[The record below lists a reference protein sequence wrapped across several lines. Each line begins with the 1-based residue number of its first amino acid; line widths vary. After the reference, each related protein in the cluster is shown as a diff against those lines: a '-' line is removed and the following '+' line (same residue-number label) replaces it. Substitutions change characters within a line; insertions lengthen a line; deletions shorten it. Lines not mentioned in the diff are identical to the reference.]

1 MPSKHLR
8 VLFITE
14 GTYPYAVGGVS
25 RWCEQLLFGLE
36 GAFTVLALW
45 GPQQTK
51 PALPLPPGTTLRT
64 LHLFR
69 PPRPFPFSP
78 APLHALLPALEKLF
92 SFLELDL
99 ASFQEGLWELFLLRK
114 RHLHDLFLHP
124 KVQGLLSQRLS
135 LLLGRPPT
143 LGEGLAV
150 LHWLRSTLL
159 PLLALDPIPEVD
171 LVHATSGGLAVI
183 PAWLVSRHLGVPFL
197 LTEHGVF
204 LRERYLAFS
213 ETNPSPAE
221 RLVQARFYHLT
232 SRLAYQKA
240 DFITTVSRFNLRWEV
255 ELGADPKRIRVVAN
269 GIDPAQFPE
278 APPHLEG
285 PPTAVWVGRID
296 PLKDLLTLVE
306 AFGRVREALPEARLL
321 LFGPVPRGN
330 EGYAASVR
338 ARVEE
343 LGLGANVRF
352 MGPASP
358 VYQAYHQG
366 WVGVLSSI
374 SEGFPYTVIE
384 NMAVG
389 RTLVG
394 TRVGSVGEVLEGV
407 GEVVPAMDPE
417 ALAEALLSFL
427 QDPERC
433 LEQGKKA
440 REKVLTLYTLER
452 MLQEF
457 SAIYK
462 GLVLRGAVEV
472 PE

>member
-1 MPSKHLR
+1 MRSSHLR
-8 VLFITE
+8 VLFVTE
-14 GTYPYAVGGVS
+14 GTYPYSVGGVS
-25 RWCEQLLFGLE
+25 RWCEQLLFGLK
-36 GAFTVLALW
+36 AQFTVLALW
-45 GPQQTK
+45 GPRRAK
-51 PALPLPPGTTLRT
+51 PTLPLPQGSTLRT

-69 PPRPFPFSP
+69 PVPAFPFAT
-78 APLHALLPALEKLF
+78 APLHTFLPALEKLLAF
-92 SFLELDL
+92 LDL
-99 ASFQEGLWELFLLRK
+99 DLETFQGGLWELFLLRK
-114 RHLHDLFLHP
+114 RNLFHLFFHPRTQALLQERLH
-124 KVQGLLSQRLS
+124 
-135 LLLGRPPT
+135 LLLGRSPT
-143 LGEGLAV
+143 LGETLSV

-221 RLVQARFYHLT
+221 RLVQARFYHLS
-232 SRLAYQKA
+232 SRLAYRETQ
-240 DFITTVSRFNLRWEV
+240 FITTVSRFNRQWEV
-255 ELGADPKRIRVVAN
+255 ELGADPKRIQVVAN
-269 GIDPAQFPE
+269 GIDPEQFPE
-278 APPHLEG
+278 APAHLED

-296 PLKDLLTLVE
+296 PLKDLLTLVN
-306 AFGRVREALPEARLL
+306 AFHWVRQALPQAQLL

-330 EGYAASVR
+330 EAYAEGVR
-338 ARVEE
+338 ARVKE
-343 LGLGANVRF
+343 LGLEDNVRF

-358 VYQAYHQG
+358 VYQAYHRG

-407 GEVVPAMDPE
+407 GEVVPAMEPE
-417 ALAEALLSFL
+417 ALGEALLGFL
-427 QDPERC
+427 KDPDRC
-433 LEQGKKA
+433 LAKGREA
-440 REKVLTLYTLER
+440 REKVLSLYTLRR
-452 MLQEF
+452 MLEEF
-457 SAIYK
+457 SRIYEALALE
-462 GLVLRGAVEV
+462 GSLEV